1 MSSDRL
7 SFNQNA
13 QEPDDGARWEAYLAL
28 QRRTA
33 PPQSPPD
40 LEGEI
45 EPGADPRPWLGDSGD
60 PAPASEVDS
69 PGEYAAADDADPLA
83 EAEGDQTDAA
93 DAAVV
98 SEADDDARIG
108 PLFVQSAPPP
118 ARRNLRLVGATA
130 ALTAGIILAAALV
143 PRQPA
148 QPSADVRQ
156 PLAAS
161 SAAPTASAVVAPPV
175 LRPREEQGASS
186 AAVPVAAPPPPRP
199 HRLQTARLEKADP
212 RDCRGCRAD
221 HASRPTHSEPQCWIA
236 DANAESGVR
245 LADCPRPASMMDG
258 PG

>member
-28 QRRTA
+28 QRRTQ
-33 PPQSPPD
+33 PPPD
-40 LEGEI
+40 LEDEV
-45 EPGADPRPWLGDSGD
+45 EPGADPQPPLGESGD
-60 PAPASEVDS
+60 PAP
-69 PGEYAAADDADPLA
+69 ADDADPLA
-83 EAEGDQTDAA
+83 EAEGDQMDTA
-93 DAAVV
+93 DAAIG

-108 PLFVQSAPPP
+108 PLFVQPTAPP
-118 ARRNLRLVGATA
+118 ARRNVRLVGATA

-156 PLAAS
+156 PLAALP
-161 SAAPTASAVVAPPV
+161 AAPAAPAVVAPPV
-175 LRPREEQGASS
+175 LRPREEQAAASS
-186 AAVPVAAPPPPRP
+186 ATVPAPHPARPP
-199 HRLQTARLEKADP
+199 HRLQAAKLEKAGP
-212 RDCRGCRAD
+212 RDCQGCRSD
-221 HASRPTHSEPQCWIA
+221 HASRPVHHEPQCWIA
-236 DANAESGVR
+236 DANAEGGVR